1 MADPVDGKTIRNI
14 ARNKRARHDYQIGD
28 EFEAGIALVGSEVKV
43 LRQGRLT
50 LTGAHV
56 RVVRGEAFVFGM
68 QIPEYE
74 QANRLNHAVDRPRK
88 LLLRRRQIE
97 RIDRDLSER
106 GATCVVL
113 SVYFKGALVKVQIAL
128 AKGKRRHD
136 KRHALRDR
144 EASREAER
152 DMSRRR

>member
-106 GATCVVL
+106 GATRVVL

>member
-1 MADPVDGKTIRNI
+1 MADNADSKSIRNV
-14 ARNKRARHDYQIGD
+14 ARNKRARYDFQIGD
-28 EFEAGIALVGSEVKV
+28 EFEAGIALTGSEVKV

-50 LTGAHV
+50 LSGAHV
-56 RVVRGEAFVFGM
+56 RVIRGEAFVFGM

-74 QANRLNHAVDRPRK
+74 QANRLNHEVDRPRK
-88 LLLRRRQIE
+88 LLLKRRQIN

-113 SVYFKGALVKVQIAL
+113 SVYFKGALVKIQIAL

-136 KRHALRDR
+136 KRRVLRERD
-144 EASREAER
+144 AER
-152 DMSRRR
+152 DL

>member
-1 MADPVDGKTIRNI
+1 MAGANESRPIRNV
-14 ARNKRARHDYQIGD
+14 ARNKRARYDYQLGE

-43 LRQGRLT
+43 LRQGKLT

-74 QANRLNHAVDRPRK
+74 QANRLNHEVDRPRK
-88 LLLRRRQIE
+88 LLLKRRQI
-97 RIDRDLSER
+97 DRLDRELNER

-113 SVYFKGALVKVQIAL
+113 SVFFKGALVKVQIAL
-128 AKGKRRHD
+128 ARGKRRHD
-136 KRHALRDR
+136 KRQALRKRD
-144 EASREAER
+144 AER
-152 DMSRRR
+152 EM